1 MRIIVGGAGEVGF
14 HIARVL
20 RSEGHD
26 LFILEKDLDMV
37 RRAKSIDGLV
47 IEGNAAS
54 PADLEKAGIQ
64 NADLYIGVT
73 GSDEVNLLGCSLAA
87 SRLIPTIAR
96 VNDFSFVRKDSRDV
110 FERIGV
116 KNILCPDLVS
126 AGTLVKLIG
135 TPSVVD
141 ARPIIGGDAFI
152 LVMRLSKKSSMVD
165 RTIGSIDFP
174 SEAKIIGIYE
184 DRSLILPNA
193 GYTLKARQRV
203 VVIVNDM
210 SVLPRL
216 EQLFARRSLGKVKSV
231 FISGANDIGI
241 HIAKIMEKKMK
252 VTLMDESKELCEEAA
267 RVLEKTYPYVADP
280 TNSRELEEAGIKTV
294 DVFIAAGEDE
304 ERNALS
310 CFLARRHGA
319 KRTMAIIDN
328 PDLADMASNMGVDI
342 VVNRRWATI
351 GEILEQVHEAEYN
364 AVLLMDKDN
373 AQLLEIDVGSG
384 SSAVGR
390 PVKSINIRGEA
401 EIAAIRRKGL
411 AEDGT
416 TVKKVKV
423 ARDNDL
429 LMAGDQ
435 LIVFALREAIPRIK
449 RVLK

>member
-26 LFILEKDLDMV
+26 LFILEKDRDMV
-37 RRAKSIDGLV
+37 RRAKSIDALV

-54 PADLEKAGIQ
+54 PSDLEKAGIS
-64 NADLYIGVT
+64 NADLYIAVT
-73 GSDEVNLLGCSLAA
+73 GSDEVNLLSCSIAA

-96 VNDFSFVRKDSRDV
+96 VNNFSFVRKDSRDV
-110 FERIGV
+110 FERIGI
-116 KNILCPDLVS
+116 KNIFCPDLVS
-126 AGTLVKLIG
+126 AGTIIKLIG

-141 ARPIIGGDAFI
+141 ARPIIGGDAYV
-152 LVMRLSKKSSMVD
+152 LVLRLSKKSSMVD
-165 RTIGSIDFP
+165 RTIGSIDIP

-184 DRSLILPNA
+184 DRSMILPRPN
-193 GYTLKARQRV
+193 YTLKARQRV
-203 VVIVNDM
+203 VVLINDM

-216 EQLFARRSLGKVKSV
+216 ETLFARRSLGKVKTV
-231 FISGANDIGI
+231 FVSGANDIGT
-241 HIAKIMEKKMK
+241 HIARIMEKKLG
-252 VTLMDESKELCEEAA
+252 VILMDESKELCEEAA
-267 RVLEKTYPYVADP
+267 RALEKTYPYVADP
-280 TNSRELEEAGIKTV
+280 TNSRELEDAGIKSA

-310 CFLARRHGA
+310 CFLAKKLGA
-319 KRTMAIIDN
+319 RRTMAIIDN
-328 PDLADMASNMGVDI
+328 PDLADIASNMGVDI

-364 AVLLMDKDN
+364 AVLLMDRDD
-373 AQLLEIDVGSG
+373 AQLLEIEVGSN

-390 PVKSINIRGEA
+390 AVNAINMRGEA

-416 TVKKVKV
+416 TVRKVKV

-435 LIVFALREAIPRIK
+435 LIVFAMREAIPRIK